1 MRNVVLMGPPGSG
14 KGTQASRL
22 SESFGLEHVSTGE
35 ILRAA
40 VRGHSELGLKV
51 ESILAAGEL
60 VPDDLMMVLIRET
73 LATVSVG
80 GAGWLLDGFPRTK
93 PQAEGLVEVLEDLG
107 IEAPTVVEIVVPDEE
122 IVERLSG
129 RLTCDKA
136 SHVTAKGDA
145 KEGDP
150 CPECDGALYIR
161 ADDTPETVR
170 NRLNVFRAKTEP
182 AKAELARNWPVVQV
196 NGLGRPADVTQR
208 IAGVLEAEH

>member
-1 MRNVVLMGPPGSG
+1 MGPPGSG

-22 SESFGLEHVSTGE
+22 VESHGLEHVSTGE

-51 ESILAAGEL
+51 DSILAAGEL

-73 LATVSVG
+73 LGAISAD
-80 GAGWLLDGFPRTK
+80 GAGWLLDGFPRTA
-93 PQAEGLVEVLEDLG
+93 PQAAGLVDVVAELQEP
-107 IEAPTVVEIVVPDEE
+107 APTVVDIVVPDDV

-136 SHVTAKGDA
+136 SHVTAKGEA

-150 CPECDGALYIR
+150 CPQCDGELYIR

-170 NRLNVFRAKTEP
+170 NRLSVFREKTEP
-182 AKAELARNWPVVQV
+182 AKVELARHWTVVRV
-196 NGLGRPADVTQR
+196 NGLGTPGEVTRR
-208 IAGVLEAEH
+208 IAGVLEAEY